1 MKSSGVITEEVIDK
15 PIKEEAETHDLKKI
29 HLEGILKKTYIYS
42 EEECL
47 HAVQNCK
54 DYFELFFIF

>member
-15 PIKEEAETHDLKKI
+15 PIQEKVETHDLKKI

-47 HAVQNCK
+47 LAVQNCK

>member
-1 MKSSGVITEEVIDK
+1 MKSSGVITEEVIGK
-15 PIKEEAETHDLKKI
+15 PIQENVETHDLKKI

-47 HAVQNCK
+47 LAVQNCK
-54 DYFELFFIF
+54 DYF